1 MLIKIVN
8 FIIQIIF
15 WYGLI
20 LMVLYIL
27 FAVSSQRVIK
37 KYLRRTRYVNFY
49 KLSESKYAP
58 YISIIAPAY
67 NESATVVDNV
77 KSLLHLHYVNYEV
90 VLVNDGSTDDTLEK
104 LIREFSLVQVN
115 FYFENKLPTKPVRGI
130 YKSTINAYKNLIV
143 VDKENGG
150 KSDALNTGI
159 NLCSHDLII
168 CMDTDSLVEHDAL
181 IRLIKPFLE
190 QRDKKIIASGGVIRI
205 ANQCEV
211 VEGRLVRVKMPEK
224 GLAFYQLLEYLR
236 AFLLGRV
243 TWADWDGLLLISGA
257 FGMFDKPTV
266 IAAGGY
272 STNTVGED
280 LELVVR
286 MRRFL
291 RKKKIKYHVG
301 FIPDPLCWTE
311 VPSTARVFFRQRSR
325 WTRGTIETIRDHI
338 GLFFNPRYK
347 VMGLFSFPY
356 WVFYEWLAPIIEM
369 TGIIVTIILIL
380 LNRINWPFF
389 LLLFLSCYFFALIF
403 TTFSVLTDMKY
414 FRIYKEKTTIRRLL
428 YYIFTEPLFYHPM
441 VVLAGIKGNIDFLL
455 GRKSWGRMTRKGFVK
470 EGQVSESPYAQ
481 PVTAALRGSYK
492 TRG

>member
-1 MLIKIVN
+1 MLIKIIN
-8 FIIQIIF
+8 FVIHIIF

-20 LMVLYIL
+20 LMILYIL
-27 FAVSSQRVIK
+27 FALSSHRSIK
-37 KYLRRTRYVNFY
+37 RYMRRTRFVNFY

-104 LIREFSLVQVN
+104 LIREFSLKKID
-115 FYFENKLPTKPVRGI
+115 FFFLPKIQTKAIRGI
-130 YKSTINAYKNLIV
+130 YKSTINAYRNLIV

-159 NLCSHDLII
+159 NICSHDLII
-168 CMDTDSLVEHDAL
+168 CMDTDGLVEHDAL
-181 IRLIKPFLE
+181 IRMTKPFLE
-190 QRDKKIIASGGVIRI
+190 QREKKIIASGGVIRI

-211 VEGRLVRVKMPEK
+211 VEGRLVKVHMPKK
-224 GLAFYQLLEYLR
+224 GLAFYQVLEYLR

-243 TWADWDGLLLISGA
+243 AWANWDGLLLISGA
-257 FGMFDKPTV
+257 FGMFDKATV
-266 IAAGGY
+266 VAAGGY
-272 STNTVGED
+272 STKTVGED

-286 MRRFL
+286 MRRYL
-291 RKKKIKYHVG
+291 RKKKIKYYVG

-311 VPSTARVFFRQRSR
+311 VPSTARIFFRQRSR

-356 WVFYEWLAPIIEM
+356 WFFYEWLAPIVETI
-369 TGIIVTIILIL
+369 GIVVTIILIL

-414 FRIYKEKTTIRRLL
+414 FKIYKEKTTLRRLI
-428 YYIFTEPLFYHPM
+428 YYIFTEPLLYHPM
-441 VVLAGIKGNIDFLL
+441 VTLSGIKGNIDFLL
-455 GRKSWGRMTRKGFVK
+455 GRRSWGRMTRKGFAT
-470 EGQVSESPYAQ
+470 EGQKEPLSSLSPARVQTYN
-481 PVTAALRGSYK
+481 
-492 TRG
+492 TRY